1 MLIIVNVCNT
11 YLSPQFN
18 ICAFL
23 FCQPGASRSVL
34 EKMMDP
40 EVSQTVI
47 YKSLNTHT
55 GSSGWQISVGLVASS
70 TWMHNHPYFVCLFV
84 NFLVQGI
91 KRQGSSCALPF
102 CHPCLLD
109 SRSLLAFYRQP
120 PWGRCFRMCFPL
132 LTLRIFGSE
141 ICQRK
146 DLKDNKLFASSFAE
160 LFFLAQTTTN

>member
-1 MLIIVNVCNT
+1 MWIFICFWSCHRNT
-11 YLSPQFN
+11 IF
-18 ICAFL
+18 CASL
-23 FCQPGASRSVL
+23 YCQPGASRSLL
-34 EKMMDP
+34 ENMMDP
-40 EVSQTVI
+40 EVSETVI

-55 GSSGWQISVGLVASS
+55 GSSGWQISVGFVASS
-70 TWMHNHPYFVCLFV
+70 VHNHPYFVCLFF

-109 SRSLLAFYRQP
+109 PWSLLAFHRQP

-132 LTLRIFGSE
+132 LTRRIFGSE

-146 DLKDNKLFASSFAE
+146 DLKDNKLFLSSFAG
-160 LFFLAQTTTN
+160 LFLRAQTITN